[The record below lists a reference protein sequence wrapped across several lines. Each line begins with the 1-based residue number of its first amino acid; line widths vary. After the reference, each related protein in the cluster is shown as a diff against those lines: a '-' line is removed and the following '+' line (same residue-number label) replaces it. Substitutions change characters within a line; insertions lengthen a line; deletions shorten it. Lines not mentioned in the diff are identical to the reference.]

1 MHFEFATSG
10 RIIFGPGTSADI
22 PGLAAPLGQR
32 AFVVTSSCERAAALL
47 ERLARQKIPC
57 NQFLVKN
64 EPDLD
69 NIVMATRSAQEFDC
83 DLVIGFGGGSALD
96 TGKAVA
102 ALLANPGSPLDYLEI
117 VGTGRLL
124 EKPSIPYIAIP
135 TTAGTGS
142 EVTRN
147 AVITIPDKKVK
158 VSLRSPFML
167 PKIAIVDPEL
177 TYTLPSGATAS
188 TGLDALTQLIE
199 PFVSTSPTPL
209 TDILC
214 RDGIARV
221 AQALLR
227 AYKDGFDANARM
239 NMALASMYGGMALTN
254 ARLGVVHGL
263 AGPIGGWL
271 STPHGAICARLLPF
285 VMETNL
291 LALRSR
297 SPDSPALD
305 RYTEIALLLTGNPK
319 ARAED
324 GIAWIHRLCLDLSIQ
339 PLSTFGLT
347 EKEIPALIAQGQRA
361 SSTKGNPI
369 PLTDEEFSDILRA
382 AI

>member
-1 MHFEFATSG
+1 
-10 RIIFGPGTSADI
+10 
-22 PGLAAPLGQR
+22 
-32 AFVVTSSCERAAALL
+32 
-47 ERLARQKIPC
+47 
-57 NQFLVKN
+57 
-64 EPDLD
+64 
-69 NIVMATRSAQEFDC
+69 
-83 DLVIGFGGGSALD
+83 
-96 TGKAVA
+96 
-102 ALLANPGSPLDYLEI
+102 
-117 VGTGRLL
+117 
-124 EKPSIPYIAIP
+124 
-135 TTAGTGS
+135 
-142 EVTRN
+142 
-147 AVITIPDKKVK
+147 
-158 VSLRSPFML
+158 
-167 PKIAIVDPEL
+167 
-177 TYTLPSGATAS
+177 
-188 TGLDALTQLIE
+188 
-199 PFVSTSPTPL
+199 
-209 TDILC
+209 
-214 RDGIARV
+214 
-221 AQALLR
+221 
-227 AYKDGFDANARM
+227 
-239 NMALASMYGGMALTN
+239 MYGGMALTN

-263 AGPIGGWL
+263 AGSIGGWL